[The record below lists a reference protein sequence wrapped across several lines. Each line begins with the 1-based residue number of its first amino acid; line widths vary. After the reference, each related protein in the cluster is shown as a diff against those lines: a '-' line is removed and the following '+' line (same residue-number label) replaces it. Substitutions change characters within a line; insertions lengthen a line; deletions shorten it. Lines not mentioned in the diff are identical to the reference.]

1 MKNKKRGRKK
11 QTTAKNL
18 LDKLSEYRRDVLAFM
33 HDLVVPFD
41 NNQAERDIR
50 RSIKMEL
57 KDKKIIV
64 TGSSGMIGSNL
75 TGKLRDEGANVLLFS
90 RIEGVDLRNTKNIP
104 AVDNVDLIYHLAA
117 IMDVPYS
124 FENPRDVLSA
134 NFITTLN
141 MLEVARENDSL
152 FIYTSSYL
160 YGTPKYLPIDEK
172 HPISPHNPYSQ
183 SKYLCEQLIS
193 GYVRD
198 FDLKAV
204 IVRPFNIYGPKLN
217 KYFLIPTIISQLNSK
232 EIKLKNPIPKRDY
245 LYVDDIIDLLIKIG
259 KKEFS
264 NFEVVNAG
272 YGKSYSVREL
282 AEMILSIANSDA
294 NIVFENVTRKGEVL
308 DVIADIS
315 KAKNKYNWEPNVDF
329 RTGIKKM
336 YRAKIPNYKQQI
348 SNKSK

>member
-1 MKNKKRGRKK
+1 
-11 QTTAKNL
+11 
-18 LDKLSEYRRDVLAFM
+18 
-33 HDLVVPFD
+33 
-41 NNQAERDIR
+41 
-50 RSIKMEL
+50 MEL
-57 KDKKIIV
+57 KDKKIVV

-75 TGKLRDEGANVLLFS
+75 IRKLLEDEGAKVIPFS
-90 RIEGVDLRNTKNIP
+90 RSEGVDLRKKENIP
-104 AVDNVDLIYHLAA
+104 AVENVDIIYHLAA

-124 FENPRDVLSA
+124 FENPRDVIST
-134 NFITTLN
+134 NVMTTLN

-160 YGTPKYLPIDEK
+160 YGTPEYLPIDEK
-172 HPISPHNPYSQ
+172 HPIAPHNPYSQ

-204 IVRPFNIYGPKLN
+204 IVRPFNLYGPKSN
-217 KYFLIPTIISQLNSK
+217 EYFLIPTIISQLDSK
-232 EIKLKNPIPKRDY
+232 EIKLKNAVPKRDY

-259 KKEFS
+259 KKGYS
-264 NFEVVNAG
+264 HFEVVNAG

-282 AEMILSIANSDA
+282 AEMIISIANSDA

-308 DVIADIS
+308 DVVADIS
-315 KAKNKYNWEPNVDF
+315 KAKNKYNWEPNVDL

-336 YRAKIPNYKQQI
+336 RALK
-348 SNKSK
+348 

>member
-1 MKNKKRGRKK
+1 M
-11 QTTAKNL
+11 
-18 LDKLSEYRRDVLAFM
+18 DVLAFM
-33 HDLVVPFD
+33 YDPVVPFD

-75 TGKLRDEGANVLLFS
+75 TGRLRDEGANVLLYS
-90 RIEGVDLRNTKNIP
+90 RSEGVDLRNTENIP
-104 AVDNVDLIYHLAA
+104 AVENVDIICHLAA

-124 FENPRDVLSA
+124 FKNPRDVISA

-198 FDLKAV
+198 FDLRAI
-204 IVRPFNIYGPKLN
+204 IVRPFNLYGPKLN

-245 LYVDDIIDLLIKIG
+245 LYVDDIVKLLINIG
-259 KKEFS
+259 KSEYS
-264 NFEVVNAG
+264 NFEVINAG
-272 YGKSYSVREL
+272 YGKSYSVEEV
-282 AEMILSIANSDA
+282 AEMIIEMANSGA
-294 NIVFENVTRKGEVL
+294 NLVFEGVSRKGEVL
-308 DVIADIS
+308 DVVADIS
-315 KAKNKYNWEPNVDF
+315 KAKDKYNWEPKIGF

-336 YRAKIPNYKQQI
+336 LHKRGGVKHE
-348 SNKSK
+348 

>member
-1 MKNKKRGRKK
+1 
-11 QTTAKNL
+11 
-18 LDKLSEYRRDVLAFM
+18 
-33 HDLVVPFD
+33 
-41 NNQAERDIR
+41 
-50 RSIKMEL
+50 MEL
-57 KDKKIIV
+57 KDKKIVV

-75 TGKLRDEGANVLLFS
+75 IRKLLEDEGAKVIPFS
-90 RIEGVDLRNTKNIP
+90 RSEGVDLRKKENIP
-104 AVDNVDLIYHLAA
+104 AVENVDIIYHLAA

-124 FENPRDVLSA
+124 FENPRDVIST
-134 NFITTLN
+134 NVMTTLN

-160 YGTPKYLPIDEK
+160 YGTPEYLPIDEK
-172 HPISPHNPYSQ
+172 HPIAPHNPYSQ

-198 FDLKAV
+198 FDLKAI

-217 KYFLIPTIISQLNSK
+217 EYFLIPTIISQLDSK
-232 EIKLKNPIPKRDY
+232 EIKLKNAVPKRDY

-259 KKEFS
+259 KKMYT

-282 AEMILSIANSDA
+282 AEMIISIANSDA

-308 DVIADIS
+308 DVVADIS
-315 KAKNKYNWEPNVDF
+315 KAKNKYNWEPNVDL

-336 YRAKIPNYKQQI
+336 RALK
-348 SNKSK
+348 